1 MVTKEMS
8 PIFNTIPE
16 FNTFETLLDM
26 MIVLNRIMTKLDKI
40 FTVQSIYGTSL
51 FNIFELNLAS
61 NVFISTP
68 QLLRT
73 NVNFHRVSQPDTL
86 FNYLILRKYFIFYLC
101 LDSSIF
107 VESQIRK
114 R

>member
-16 FNTFETLLDM
+16 FNTFETLLDLM
-26 MIVLNRIMTKLDKI
+26 VNLNKIMTKLNKI

-73 NVNFHRVSQPDTL
+73 NVNFHRVIKTKMPTFIKSP
-86 FNYLILRKYFIFYLC
+86 YLINTMNL
-101 LDSSIF
+101 
-107 VESQIRK
+107 
-114 R
+114 